1 MSIFDKNEGN
11 LSIAELE
18 NRVPQVPIRRTAR
31 RAAPRPRQDLRAGL
45 ISNQS
50 ILSKSSFFFSWKY
63 KKFPSLIE
71 LVVKSILNNY
81 G

>member
-1 MSIFDKNEGN
+1 MHINHDFKVEMK
-11 LSIAELE
+11 AELE

-45 ISNQS
+45 ISNPS
-50 ILSKSSFFFSWKY
+50 ILSKSSFFSWKY

-71 LVVKSILNNY
+71 LVVKSILNNF